1 MAKLKLDYDFDL
13 CVPPSVPTEADHAAV
28 SRALAA
34 HRKTAQYKKALP
46 KIRRMEAK
54 LRKRREESMAAE
66 SSFNGTDEPDLIVGP
81 SREYNDEDRAA
92 VSRAI
97 AESRKKPG
105 HAKAVAELG
114 RTIERIE
121 KANAANAI
129 SRTKNKV
136 G

>member
-54 LRKRREESMAAE
+54 LRERQREATTSKAPRYAI
-66 SSFNGTDEPDLIVGP
+66 DEPDLFVAP
-81 SREYNDEDRAA
+81 YTEEDNAA
-92 VSRAI
+92 ISRAI
-97 AESRKKPG
+97 VESKKRPG
-105 HAKAVAELG
+105 HSKAVAELG
-114 RTIERIE
+114 RAIERIE
-121 KANAANAI
+121 KAQAANAI
-129 SRTKNKV
+129 KRMKNKA